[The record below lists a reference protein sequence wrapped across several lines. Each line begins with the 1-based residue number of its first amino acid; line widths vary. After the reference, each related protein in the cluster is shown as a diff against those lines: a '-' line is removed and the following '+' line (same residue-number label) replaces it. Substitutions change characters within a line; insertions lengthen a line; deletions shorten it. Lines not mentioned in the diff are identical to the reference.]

1 MKRSQDPAASPA
13 SSCPHHSLA
22 VGAHQLFDWQ
32 EQERSLQEF
41 IIPGYSRT
49 VCTSLSL
56 RQVRTLAK
64 RRSKDKAAAGLGFSA
79 FKTSSSFIGF
89 GG

>member
-1 MKRSQDPAASPA
+1 MKRSQGPAASPA
-13 SSCPHHSLA
+13 RSCPHHSLA

-49 VCTSLSL
+49 VHFTKPQTGQDTRKEKVERQSSSRPWVLSL
-56 RQVRTLAK
+56 
-64 RRSKDKAAAGLGFSA
+64 
-79 FKTSSSFIGF
+79 
-89 GG
+89 